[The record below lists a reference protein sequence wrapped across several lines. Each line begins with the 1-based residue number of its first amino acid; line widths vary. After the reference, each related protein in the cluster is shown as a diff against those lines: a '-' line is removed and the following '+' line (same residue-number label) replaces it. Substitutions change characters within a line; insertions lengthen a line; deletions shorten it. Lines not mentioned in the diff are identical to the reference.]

1 VSADRELA
9 AEVTVAAP
17 AARVWQV
24 LTDFR
29 NLAAASPELM
39 AMTPL
44 KPGGLREG
52 QWYVGWNRR
61 KAAVWPTRNVVAEV
75 VLNQRLVWDTT
86 SSGARWI
93 YQLAPIGDH
102 TRLSLRRP
110 VPRRLTS
117 MSGLFA
123 TAFLGG
129 AQSHADELEAGM
141 RTTLEHLRSVAER

>member
-1 VSADRELA
+1 MSAERELA
-9 AEVTVAAP
+9 AEVLVAAP

-29 NLAAASPELM
+29 NLAAASPELIV
-39 AMTPL
+39 MTPL
-44 KPGGLREG
+44 KPGGLRPG

-61 KAAVWPTRNVVAEV
+61 KAAIWPTRNVVADV

-93 YQLAPIGDH
+93 YELAPEREQ

-110 VPRRLTS
+110 VPRRLTTV
-117 MSGLFA
+117 SGLFA

-129 AQSHADELEAGM
+129 SGSHADELEAGM
-141 RTTLEHLRSVAER
+141 RTTLEHLKGVAER

>member
-1 VSADRELA
+1 MSAHRELA
-9 AEVTVAAP
+9 AEVVVAAP
-17 AARVWQV
+17 AARVWRV

-29 NLAAASPELM
+29 NLVAASPELI

-44 KPGGLREG
+44 KPGGLRPG

-61 KAAVWPTRNVVAEV
+61 GAAVWPTRNVVAEV
-75 VLNQRLVWDTT
+75 ILNQRLVWDTT

-93 YQLAPIGDH
+93 YQLAPEGDR

-110 VPRRLTS
+110 VPHRLTAL
-117 MSGLFA
+117 SGLFA

-129 AQSHADELEAGM
+129 AGSHADELEAGM
-141 RTTLEHLRSVAER
+141 RTTLEHLRGVAER

>member
-1 VSADRELA
+1 MSADRELA
-9 AEVTVAAP
+9 AEVMVAAP

-29 NLAAASPELM
+29 NLVAASPELM

-44 KPGGLREG
+44 KPGGLRPG

-61 KAAVWPTRNVVAEV
+61 KAAIWPTRNVVAEV

-93 YQLAPIGDH
+93 YELAPERAR

-110 VPRRLTS
+110 VPRRLTAL
-117 MSGLFA
+117 SGLFA

-129 AQSHADELEAGM
+129 ARAHADELEIGM
-141 RTTLEHLRSVAER
+141 RATLAHLKGIAEG

>member
-1 VSADRELA
+1 MSADRELA
-9 AEVTVAAP
+9 AEVVVAAP

-29 NLAAASPELM
+29 NLVAASPELM

-61 KAAVWPTRNVVAEV
+61 KAAVWPTRNVVADV
-75 VLNQRLVWDTT
+75 VPNQRLVWDTT

-93 YQLAPIGDH
+93 YQLAPEGEQ

-110 VPRRLTS
+110 VPRRLTAL
-117 MSGLFA
+117 SGLFA

-141 RTTLEHLRSVAER
+141 QTTLEHLRSVAER